1 MYEQANRPFPDFPVD
16 IPLPL
21 YVCSVGKRG
30 GESGSGHVPPLLSQ
44 FIGMTFCVRG
54 SGVAYLFDRPFRMR
68 ENDVIFYYPHE
79 EHRFLSDS
87 EESVVAW
94 VNFDGPLAM
103 SIFSSYRFPRF
114 FPLAK
119 GFPEEIYRE
128 LLGCLPKSDHDSV
141 LHATTQLFLLF
152 EYLAGEKRKSFL
164 ESGDVVER
172 ALRYIKANL
181 SNSELNVNTLCDVLH
196 LSRSTFR
203 KHFVEAM
210 HVTPGNISGISG
222 SPGQERC
229 WPEPISP
236 FRKSAGSAAFRR
248 RPRSAVFSRPVR
260 TACRRVNTGK
270 FTTGPASP
278 PESCRYRNPRCRGYP
293 MTHDKQ
299 DEVRTREEAQ
309 P

>member
-30 GESGSGHVPPLLSQ
+30 GESGSGRVPPLLSP

-79 EHRFLSDS
+79 EHRFLADS
-87 EESVVAW
+87 EESVIAW

-103 SIFSSYRFPRF
+103 SVFSSYRFPRS
-114 FPLAK
+114 FPLEK
-119 GFPEEIYRE
+119 GFPEEIYQE

-141 LHATTQLFLLF
+141 LHASTQLFLLF
-152 EYLAGEKRKSFL
+152 EYLAGEKKKSFL

-203 KHFVEAM
+203 KRFAEAM
-210 HVTPGNISGISG
+210 HVTPGEYIRNQRIARARTLLAGTNLSI
-222 SPGQERC
+222 QEIGREC
-229 WPEPISP
+229 GFQEKTS
-236 FRKSAGSAAFRR
+236 
-248 RPRSAVFSRPVR
+248 FSRFFK
-260 TACRRVNTGK
+260 ACPNSMPPSEYRRVYNRTGLAP
-270 FTTGPASP
+270 GEPPSP
-278 PESCRYRNPRCRGYP
+278 EAPRRKDPEISDRQN
-293 MTHDKQ
+293 K
-299 DEVRTREEAQ
+299 E
-309 P
+309 

>member
-172 ALRYIKANL
+172 ALRYIKAN
-181 SNSELNVNTLCDVLH
+181 
-196 LSRSTFR
+196 F
-203 KHFVEAM
+203 
-210 HVTPGNISGISG
+210 
-222 SPGQERC
+222 
-229 WPEPISP
+229 
-236 FRKSAGSAAFRR
+236 
-248 RPRSAVFSRPVR
+248 
-260 TACRRVNTGK
+260 
-270 FTTGPASP
+270 
-278 PESCRYRNPRCRGYP
+278 
-293 MTHDKQ
+293 
-299 DEVRTREEAQ
+299 
-309 P
+309 

>member
-1 MYEQANRPFPDFPVD
+1 MEKQDTKKPDSYHFGVVSMYEQANRPFPDFPVD

-114 FPLAK
+114 FPRRRSTGSCSAVCRN
-119 GFPEEIYRE
+119 P
-128 LLGCLPKSDHDSV
+128 
-141 LHATTQLFLLF
+141 TTTRCSTRQPSSFCCSNISR
-152 EYLAGEKRKSFL
+152 GRK
-164 ESGDVVER
+164 ER
-172 ALRYIKANL
+172 AF
-181 SNSELNVNTLCDVLH
+181 S
-196 LSRSTFR
+196 SRATSW
-203 KHFVEAM
+203 
-210 HVTPGNISGISG
+210 SG
-222 SPGQERC
+222 RC
-229 WPEPISP
+229 
-236 FRKSAGSAAFRR
+236 G
-248 RPRSAVFSRPVR
+248 
-260 TACRRVNTGK
+260 T
-270 FTTGPASP
+270 
-278 PESCRYRNPRCRGYP
+278 
-293 MTHDKQ
+293 
-299 DEVRTREEAQ
+299 
-309 P
+309 

>member
-94 VNFDGPLAM
+94 VNFGRAAGDVD
-103 SIFSSYRFPRF
+103 IFQLPFSRF

-152 EYLAGEKRKSFL
+152 EYLAGGEKK
-164 ESGDVVER
+164 E
-172 ALRYIKANL
+172 
-181 SNSELNVNTLCDVLH
+181 
-196 LSRSTFR
+196 LSR
-203 KHFVEAM
+203 V
-210 HVTPGNISGISG
+210 G
-222 SPGQERC
+222 
-229 WPEPISP
+229 
-236 FRKSAGSAAFRR
+236 RR
-248 RPRSAVFSRPVR
+248 RGAGVAVHKSQFV
-260 TACRRVNTGK
+260 K
-270 FTTGPASP
+270 F
-278 PESCRYRNPRCRGYP
+278 
-293 MTHDKQ
+293 
-299 DEVRTREEAQ
+299 
-309 P
+309 